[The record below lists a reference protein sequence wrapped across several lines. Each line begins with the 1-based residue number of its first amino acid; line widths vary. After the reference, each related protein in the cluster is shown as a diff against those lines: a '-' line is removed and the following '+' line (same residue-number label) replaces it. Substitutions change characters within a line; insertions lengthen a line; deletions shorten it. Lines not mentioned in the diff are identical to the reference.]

1 MYRFKSHLLTLTLL
15 LTGAFLLSG
24 CGNDE
29 EEQPP
34 QPEAVSLSAEHSAVL
49 AFAPSD
55 STFLMG
61 NLEPLPEDLARH
73 YIEVTA
79 PAVEQAFASMK
90 HGMDLARNDADGSDP
105 EPEAEEILSVMQAI
119 VQELEGKYS
128 PEGLQSLGFSLTP
141 RMAFYEQDLAPVMR
155 IEIADRAALEAAL
168 NRIADNAGVDIGG
181 QQSGNATF
189 WQIPLGDETKRKVV
203 IAQDEIAE
211 GETIEDVIQNIDEH
225 DSRPAD
231 PLMDLVI
238 AITDQQLIASLQ
250 PQSMTSQRMDQLLA
264 SEGEFG
270 NAAAE
275 RINAVNDRLGLLP
288 YGTTV
293 IDFNGLISKALE
305 SSSPG
310 AVAVRDAFGM
320 DPSSMD
326 AACVADFRRMF
337 SDLGQISSGA
347 TRLDREHLDQSTLVE
362 LNGGLA
368 QDLQSF
374 TTPLPALNNAENAAV
389 AMRMGF
395 NLIAVRDWLKGALD
409 DHAENPFT
417 CEDLQDTNQ
426 QLADARVALN
436 RPLPPFIS
444 NWRGM
449 QLTLDSIPDQDMAA
463 SGTASMMENISGLF
477 ALHMENPQM
486 LLGMAQMFVPQLA
499 EIELK
504 PNGEVTA
511 LPQQFSGGD
520 MSMELPPSWAAMT
533 DQLLAVAFGAERR
546 DDLPDVVQSEPV
558 NDGTVLEAAYD
569 YALYAESMGNFSESM
584 MALEGEDNEE
594 AREMARMQDDMF
606 SSYAEVVDRV
616 GFSMRFTD
624 RGVEFDQRTRLT
636 D

>member
-90 HGMDLARNDADGSDP
+90 HGMDLARNDADGSDS
-105 EPEAEEILSVMQAI
+105 EPEAEEFLSVMQAI

-155 IEIADRAALEAAL
+155 VEIADRAALEAAL

-270 NAAAE
+270 HAAAE

-320 DPSSMD
+320 EKNG
-326 AACVADFRRMF
+326 V
-337 SDLGQISSGA
+337 SG
-347 TRLDREHLDQSTLVE
+347 
-362 LNGGLA
+362 
-368 QDLQSF
+368 
-374 TTPLPALNNAENAAV
+374 
-389 AMRMGF
+389 
-395 NLIAVRDWLKGALD
+395 ID
-409 DHAENPFT
+409 D
-417 CEDLQDTNQ
+417 
-426 QLADARVALN
+426 
-436 RPLPPFIS
+436 
-444 NWRGM
+444 
-449 QLTLDSIPDQDMAA
+449 
-463 SGTASMMENISGLF
+463 
-477 ALHMENPQM
+477 
-486 LLGMAQMFVPQLA
+486 
-499 EIELK
+499 
-504 PNGEVTA
+504 
-511 LPQQFSGGD
+511 
-520 MSMELPPSWAAMT
+520 
-533 DQLLAVAFGAERR
+533 
-546 DDLPDVVQSEPV
+546 
-558 NDGTVLEAAYD
+558 
-569 YALYAESMGNFSESM
+569 
-584 MALEGEDNEE
+584 
-594 AREMARMQDDMF
+594 
-606 SSYAEVVDRV
+606 
-616 GFSMRFTD
+616 
-624 RGVEFDQRTRLT
+624 
-636 D
+636 